1 MRHHIDITF
10 ARPMKQLVERFHIT
24 NISKTSLI
32 HLDDFIHLNDYY
44 NCYDANLQ
52 EDSNETMQIML

>member
-24 NISKTSLI
+24 NISKTSLVY
-32 HLDDFIHLNDYY
+32 LNDFIHPFDYY
-44 NCYDANLQ
+44 NLYDANLQ
-52 EDSNETMQIML
+52 GDSNETMQLML